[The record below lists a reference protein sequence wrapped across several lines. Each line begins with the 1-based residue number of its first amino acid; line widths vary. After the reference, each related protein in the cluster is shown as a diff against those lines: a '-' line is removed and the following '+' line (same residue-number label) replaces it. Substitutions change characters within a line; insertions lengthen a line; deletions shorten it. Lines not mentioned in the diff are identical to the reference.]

1 MRVRSLGRREFI
13 TVLGGA
19 AAWPLASKA
28 QPERIRRL
36 GWLMPFPENDPRTQA
51 YVMAF
56 AQALGSLGWV
66 EGKSIRIDY
75 RFAAGNSALFKTYAQ
90 ELVNLAPDAILAST
104 GPAAFAVQEQTRTI
118 PIVFVLV
125 PDPVGLGLVR
135 SLARPGGNITGF
147 SSYDAAIMGKWAQL
161 LKEVAPRVTRVSVI
175 FNPNTA
181 PHAPF
186 LNRGIEA
193 AAPSLG
199 VTVTPAPVHDD
210 TTIEEAV
217 AAGAREPGGGLIV
230 LPDSFNETHRD
241 VIIAAAARRGLPLI
255 GTPQFPRAGGL
266 MSYWFDTIELQA
278 QAASYIDR
286 ILRGASPADLPVQ
299 QPTKSSLITNRKTA
313 KALGLTVPPSML
325 DLADEVIE

>member
-210 TTIEEAV
+210 TTIEEAI
-217 AAGAREPGGGLIV
+217 AAQAREPGGGLIT
-230 LPDSFNETHRD
+230 LLDSFNETHRD
-241 VIIAAAARRGLPLI
+241 VIIAAAARHSLPLVG
-255 GTPQFPRAGGL
+255 GTAGCL
-266 MSYWFDTIELQA
+266 ISYWFDIVGVHG
-278 QAASYIDR
+278 QAATYIDR
-286 ILRGASPADLPVQ
+286 ILKGASPADLPVQ
-299 QPTKSSLITNRKTA
+299 QPTKYSLVINLKTA
-313 KALGLTVPPSML
+313 KALGLTVPQNL
-325 DLADEVIE
+325 LLLADEVIE